1 MIEELDTQTYLCIL
15 PNEFRIYLF
24 DKKNLKNLYK
34 DELIVSEN
42 FNSNNRNILKKF
54 LDQNIYKIEKLSGK
68 FIENIFIIL
77 ENEQIFEL
85 QMGIKKKNY
94 NNFVTQENLINSLQ
108 EAKDLIKESYQN
120 EKILHMVVSKY
131 FVNGKKYNLFEK
143 NLASDYLALEIKF
156 KFISKPVINNLDT
169 LLENYQIKV
178 SKYIDAN
185 YMKKLFGNNL
195 ELSEVAHRI
204 VNGYNQNEVKLVQ
217 KNTKKLS
224 FFEKFFQLFS

>member
-1 MIEELDTQTYLCIL
+1 MNKEVELENYLSIS
-15 PNEFRIYLF
+15 PKKFGIYLF

-42 FNSNNRNILKKF
+42 FYSNNPKILKKF
-54 LDQNIYKIEKLSGK
+54 LDQNIFKIEKLSGK
-68 FIENIFIIL
+68 FVENIFIII

-94 NNFVTQENLINSLQ
+94 NNFVTEETLINSLQ
-108 EAKDLIKESYQN
+108 EAKDLFNENYQN

-131 FVNGKKYNLFEK
+131 LINGKKYNFFEK
-143 NLASDYLALEIKF
+143 NLVSDSLALEIKF
-156 KFISKPVINNLDT
+156 KFISKLMTNDLDRV
-169 LLENYQIKV
+169 LENYQIKV

-185 YMKKLFGNNL
+185 YLKKLFGNNI

-204 VNGYNQNEVKLVQ
+204 IRGYNENEVELAQ
-217 KNTKKLS
+217 KHTKKLS
-224 FFEKFFQLFS
+224 FFEKFFQLFG